1 MDKVFRV
8 QVSEGTQEACR
19 YATQLDLPASLGE
32 CLKAQ
37 KRAHVSDPFQVETE
51 VVEVYQGPVTTEMLE
66 SGNTLSN
73 LNTLAAVLS
82 QLDNTQEFALEG
94 MLKVRQEATGTLAI
108 PVSDILHMA
117 DNTDRCM
124 VAAHIWDHLALGHL
138 LYETEL
144 MPESAARLLDVT
156 KAGSEYQ
163 NELLTVC
170 ARQWQR
176 ETKGVFVSQG
186 YVEPDPEFLPFL
198 LGQEQEQEESPQMGM
213 SP

>member
-1 MDKVFRV
+1 
-8 QVSEGTQEACR
+8 
-19 YATQLDLPASLGE
+19 
-32 CLKAQ
+32 LKAQ
-37 KRAHVSDPFQVETE
+37 KRAHVSDPFQAQTE

-94 MLKVRQEATGTLAI
+94 MLKIRQEATGVQEI

-170 ARQWQR
+170 AHQWQR

-198 LGQEQEQEESPQMGM
+198 LGQKQSQDESPQMGM

>member
-1 MDKVFRV
+1 MDKVFKV
-8 QVSEGTQEACR
+8 EITNGEPNGYLS
-19 YATQLDLPASLGE
+19 ATFLDLPASE
-32 CLKAQ
+32 NEYIQAQ
-37 KRAHVSDPFQVETE
+37 VQAKVANSEKMETE
-51 VVEVYQGPVTTEMLE
+51 VLQVYQGPVTTDMVDGALFSE
-66 SGNTLSN
+66 

-82 QLDNTQEFALEG
+82 QLDDTQAFALEG
-94 MLKVRQEATGTLAI
+94 MLKIRQEATGVQEI

-144 MPESAARLLDVT
+144 MPESASRLLDVT

>member
-1 MDKVFRV
+1 MDKVFKV
-8 QVSEGTQEACR
+8 EITNGEPNGYLS
-19 YATQLDLPASLGE
+19 ATFLDLPASE
-32 CLKAQ
+32 NEYIQAQ
-37 KRAHVSDPFQVETE
+37 VQAKVANSEKMETE
-51 VVEVYQGPVTTEMLE
+51 VLQVYQGPVTTDMVDGALFSE
-66 SGNTLSN
+66 

-82 QLDNTQEFALEG
+82 QLDDTQAFALEG
-94 MLKVRQEATGTLAI
+94 MLKIRQEATGVQEI

-124 VAAHIWDHLALGHL
+124 VAAHIWDHLALGHF

-144 MPESAARLLDVT
+144 MPESASRLLDVT

>member
-1 MDKVFRV
+1 MDKVFKV
-8 QVSEGTQEACR
+8 EITNGEPNGYLS
-19 YATQLDLPASLGE
+19 ATFLDLPASE
-32 CLKAQ
+32 NEYIQAQ
-37 KRAHVSDPFQVETE
+37 IQAKVANSEKMETE
-51 VVEVYQGPVTTEMLE
+51 VLQVYQGPVTTDMVDGAPFSE
-66 SGNTLSN
+66 

-82 QLDNTQEFALEG
+82 QLDDTQAFALEG
-94 MLKVRQEATGTLAI
+94 MLKIRQEATGVQEI

-144 MPESAARLLDVT
+144 MPESASRLLDVT

>member
-1 MDKVFRV
+1 MDKVFKV
-8 QVSEGTQEACR
+8 QITNGEPNGYLS
-19 YATQLDLPASLGE
+19 ATFLDLPASE
-32 CLKAQ
+32 NEYIQAQ
-37 KRAHVSDPFQVETE
+37 IQAKVANSEKMETE
-51 VVEVYQGPVTTEMLE
+51 VLQVYQGPVTADMVE
-66 SGNTLSN
+66 GAPLSD

-82 QLDNTQEFALEG
+82 QLDDTQAFALEG
-94 MLKVRQEATGTLAI
+94 MLKIRQEATGVQEV

-144 MPESAARLLDVT
+144 MPGSAAQLLDVT

>member
-1 MDKVFRV
+1 MDKVFKV
-8 QVSEGTQEACR
+8 EITNGEPNGYLS
-19 YATQLDLPASLGE
+19 ATFLDLPASE
-32 CLKAQ
+32 NEYIQAQ
-37 KRAHVSDPFQVETE
+37 IQAKVANSEKMETE
-51 VVEVYQGPVTTEMLE
+51 VLQVYQGPVTADMVE
-66 SGNTLSN
+66 GAPLSD

-82 QLDNTQEFALEG
+82 QLDDTQAFALEG
-94 MLKVRQEATGTLAI
+94 MLKIRQEATGVQEV

-144 MPESAARLLDVT
+144 MPGSAAQLLDVT

>member
-1 MDKVFRV
+1 MDKVFKV
-8 QVSEGTQEACR
+8 EITNGEPNGYLS
-19 YATQLDLPASLGE
+19 ATFLDLPASE
-32 CLKAQ
+32 NEYIQAQ
-37 KRAHVSDPFQVETE
+37 IQAKVANSEKMETE
-51 VVEVYQGPVTTEMLE
+51 VLQVYQGPVTADMVE
-66 SGNTLSN
+66 GAPLSD

-94 MLKVRQEATGTLAI
+94 MLKIRQEATGVQEV

-144 MPESAARLLDVT
+144 MPESAAQLLDVT

-176 ETKGVFVSQG
+176 ETKGVFTSHG

-198 LGQEQEQEESPQMGM
+198 LGQEQEQQESPGMGM

>member
-1 MDKVFRV
+1 MDKVFKV
-8 QVSEGTQEACR
+8 EITNGQPDGYLS
-19 YATQLDLPASLGE
+19 ATFLDLPASE
-32 CLKAQ
+32 NEYIQAQ
-37 KRAHVSDPFQVETE
+37 IQAKVANSEKMETE
-51 VVEVYQGPVTTEMLE
+51 VLQVYQGPVTTDMVDGTPFSE
-66 SGNTLSN
+66 

-94 MLKVRQEATGTLAI
+94 MLKIRQEATGVQEI

-144 MPESAARLLDVT
+144 MPESASRLLDVT

>member
-1 MDKVFRV
+1 MDKVFKV
-8 QVSEGTQEACR
+8 EITNGEPNGYLS
-19 YATQLDLPASLGE
+19 ATFLDLPASE
-32 CLKAQ
+32 NEYIQAQ
-37 KRAHVSDPFQVETE
+37 IQAKVANSEKMETE
-51 VVEVYQGPVTTEMLE
+51 VLQVYQGPVTTDMVDGTPFSE
-66 SGNTLSN
+66 

-94 MLKVRQEATGTLAI
+94 MLKIRQEATGVQEI

-124 VAAHIWDHLALGHL
+124 VATHIWDHLALGHL

-170 ARQWQR
+170 AHQWQR
-176 ETKGVFVSQG
+176 ETKRRVRVPGVCG
-186 YVEPDPEFLPFL
+186 A
-198 LGQEQEQEESPQMGM
+198 
-213 SP
+213 